1 MMPEA
6 LALACWLIIGALI
19 YLRASWGAGVLFCPR
34 IRVDLGK
41 PFTEE
46 KRDGH

>member
-1 MMPEA
+1 MPEA

-19 YLRASWGAGVLFCPR
+19 YLRASKGAGVLFCPR

-41 PFTEE
+41 RFIEE
-46 KRDGH
+46 NRHAH